1 MRRHTDRGG
10 TARLGSAV
18 AAAAILS
25 LVLSGCGSSPDTALD
40 DQSSE
45 FGFNETGLPIVDKPL
60 TLSIAGE
67 KSSLAP
73 DYNDMALVQQWQEDT
88 NIEVEWNLL
97 APEVYSQKRNLLLAS
112 NDLPDAFINSRFTD
126 DELVRYGTN
135 GTLVPLEGLIE
146 KHAPNLQA
154 VFEQRPELEAAVTAS
169 DGHIYALP
177 NAEELG
183 LATVPFFWSINTT
196 WLDALGLPMPTTVEE
211 YHDALLAFKTQDPN
225 GNGKADEIP
234 LSFINDWWC
243 ADIADLFAALGGIAD
258 NADHRIVRDGEVIYT
273 GADERYRDAIATLHE
288 WYEEGLIDPE
298 SFTQD
303 DKTYLAKGKTET
315 PVLGSYVW
323 WETEEVVGTD
333 RADEYALL
341 PVLDGVEG
349 QLVGRSNLVDF
360 GRNAFAITSAN
371 KYPSATMRYIDR
383 LYEPTMAAQ
392 VSYGPIGETL
402 VENADG
408 VLEQAPLPEGVNA
421 GELRQQV
428 ALGSGAPHV
437 LTREDFENVVL
448 PEPRA
453 LKRLQD
459 LEEHYLPY
467 AEPESY
473 PPVLFSV
480 EELQEIGSIEPDIT
494 ALVEQKRAEWI
505 ASGGVED
512 AWDGYVSQLESM
524 GLDRLVEIYQAG
536 YDRFVGAT

>member
-1 MRRHTDRGG
+1 MRRHQGRPVAG
-10 TARLGSAV
+10 RLGTAV

-25 LVLSGCGSSPDTALD
+25 LALSACSGGTDAAVDDESSA
-40 DQSSE
+40 
-45 FGFNETGLPIVDKPL
+45 FGFNETGLPIVDKTL

-67 KSSLAP
+67 KASLAP
-73 DYNDMALVQQWQEDT
+73 DYNEMSLVQQWQEDT

-112 NDLPDAFINSRFTD
+112 NDLPDAFINSKFTD
-126 DELVRYGTN
+126 DELVRYGVN
-135 GTLVPLEGLIE
+135 GTLIPLEGLIE
-146 KHAPNLQA
+146 QYAPNLQA
-154 VFEQRPELEAAVTAS
+154 VFEARPELEAAVTAS

-183 LATVPFFWSINTT
+183 LAAVPFFWSINTS
-196 WLDALGLPMPTTVEE
+196 WLDALGLPMPTTVDE
-211 YHDALLAFKTQDPN
+211 YHDALVAFKTQDPN

-234 LSFINDWWC
+234 LSFINNWWC
-243 ADIADLFAALGGIAD
+243 ADIGDLFAALGGIAD

-273 GADERYRDAIATLHE
+273 GADERYGDAIATLHE

-349 QLVGRSNLVDF
+349 QLVGRSNYADF

-371 KYPSATMRYIDR
+371 KYPSATMRWVDR
-383 LYEPTMAAQ
+383 LYEPVMSAQ

-402 VENADG
+402 EETADG
-408 VLEQAPLPEGVNA
+408 VLEQATLPEGVNA

-428 ALGSGAPHV
+428 ALGAGAPHV

-453 LKRLQD
+453 LQRLQD

-467 AEPESY
+467 AEPENY
-473 PPVLFSV
+473 PSVFFSV
-480 EELQEIGSIEPDIT
+480 EELEEIGSIEPDIK

-505 ASGGVED
+505 SSGGVEE

-524 GLDRLVEIYQAG
+524 GLDRLVELYQAA
-536 YDRFVGAT
+536 YDRFVDAT